1 MGNHKKYTIQTDTA
15 PKRKK
20 GALIFI
26 LCSAIFSIGL
36 LVWLGLNDWNV
47 QKSYDRVA
55 QLVNGKER
63 DPDPNNRVESDEK
76 TEDDDQEEL
85 DEEAEEEDL
94 LEATKYIEGQELP
107 EEPTFIDGILI
118 ANKQY
123 PLPSTFEPGE
133 DATAREAFNELA
145 AAASLDGYQ
154 LTAFSTY
161 RAFDRQVELYEGY
174 VERDGVEEAD
184 RYSARPGYSEH
195 QTGLAFDIGE
205 INQEQHWANGSFA
218 DTEAGKWLADNAH
231 TYGFIMRYPEG
242 KEQVTGYMYESWHFR
257 YVGKE
262 IAKEIYEANGT
273 LEEYLGIR

>member
-1 MGNHKKYTIQTDTA
+1 MGNHKKYTMQTDTA

-63 DPDPNNRVESDEK
+63 DPDPNNRVERDEK

-118 ANKQY
+118 ANKQH

-195 QTGLAFDIGE
+195 QTGLAFDIGDSTMSDVYFE
-205 INQEQHWANGSFA
+205 ESPV
-218 DTEAGKWLADNAH
+218 TKWLAEEAYK
-231 TYGFIMRYPEG
+231 YGFILRYPNG
-242 KEQVTGYMYESWHFR
+242 KEGITGYMYEPWHYR
-257 YVGKE
+257 YVGVDL
-262 IAKEIYEANGT
+262 AKKIFERQTT
-273 LEEYLGIR
+273 LEEYFGI